1 MSMQKWDTMRLRS
14 RALIAVFFFISLLC
28 SATLLCGQAT
38 SAQNQPSNSQSAQQP
53 VQDLTPPSDAEAEK
67 AAAPAPA
74 PNQPSDT
81 TNVGSAPAGQ
91 IQKGK
96 DNSYLIRKDVE
107 EVILYATV
115 VDPRNRMIT
124 GLDRSSFSVYED

>member
-1 MSMQKWDTMRLRS
+1 MSMQKWDTMRIRS
-14 RALIAVFFFISLLC
+14 RALIEVFFLISLLF
-28 SATLLCGQAT
+28 SATLLCAQAT

-81 TNVGSAPAGQ
+81 INRKAEQ
-91 IQKGK
+91 LKKNKENEYIF
-96 DNSYLIRKDVE
+96 RKDVE
-107 EVILYATV
+107 EVVLYA
-115 VDPRNRMIT
+115 
-124 GLDRSSFSVYED
+124 